1 MTSSLSKAVVEV
13 TEGKLLGFV
22 DRGIYTFRG
31 IPYARAKRF
40 MVPQEVEPWSGIRDA
55 TRYGE
60 ICYQSPI
67 RDKVARDEFFNPHVY
82 LEQSED
88 CQFLNIWTPG
98 LKDGKKRPVMVY
110 LHGGAFSAGSSIS
123 PLTDGRNL
131 SEKGDV
137 VVVSLNHRL
146 NVLGFLDLSAYGD
159 AYKYSGN
166 AGIADIV
173 AALSWVRR
181 NIEQFG
187 GDPDNIILFGNS
199 GGGAKILALMATP
212 AARGLFHKAIVQS
225 GVTFGFGMTLNL
237 SLIHI

>member
-1 MTSSLSKAVVEV
+1 MSTGWIFGLALLGSLLFLAPRRATALEHIRKTPVASSLSKAVVEV
-13 TEGKLLGFV
+13 AEGKLLGFV

-31 IPYARAKRF
+31 IPYARARRF
-40 MVPQEVEPWSGIRDA
+40 MMPQEVEPWGSIRDA

-67 RDKVARDEFFNPHVY
+67 RNRVAIDEFFNPHIY

-98 LKDGKKRPVMVY
+98 ITDGKKRPVMVY
-110 LHGGAFSAGSSIS
+110 LHGGAFSAGSSLS

-131 SEKGDV
+131 SEKGDI

-146 NVLGFLDLSAYGD
+146 NVLGFLDLSAYGE

-166 AGIADIV
+166 VGIADIV
-173 AALSWVRR
+173 AALLWIQK

-187 GDPDNIILFGNS
+187 VIPETLLF
-199 GGGAKILALMATP
+199 LETP
-212 AARGLFHKAIVQS
+212 AGAQKS
-225 GVTFGFGMTLNL
+225 
-237 SLIHI
+237 SP